1 MTMREQIEAV
11 ARMQDHIRN
20 HLMEEITLIELAR
33 TAGYSPWHSARLFR
47 EHTGKTPFE
56 YIRMMRLTEAA
67 KQLREDKRSVLD
79 LSLDFLFS
87 SHEGFT
93 KAFSK
98 AFGVAPLQYRRS
110 TPPIPLFL
118 PTDLRVYHFQIQTGG
133 NPMKEPTNTKA
144 VFVQIVERPKR
155 KLLLRRGIQ
164 ATEYF
169 EYCEEVGCD
178 VWGVLTSV
186 VDALYEPIGLWLPN
200 VLRREGTSEYV
211 QGVEVPLHYDK
222 PLPDGFELIE
232 LPAGKV
238 MIFQGEPYADEDF
251 MEAIMELKPKIDAF
265 DPSVYGYE
273 FTEDCE
279 PRFQLSPMGYRGYI
293 EGRPVRPLVK

>member
-1 MTMREQIEAV
+1 MKEQIEAV
-11 ARMQDHIRN
+11 ARMQDYIGE
-20 HLMEEITLIELAR
+20 HLMEPIALSDLAR
-33 TAGYSPWHSARLFR
+33 SAGYSPWHCARLFH
-47 EHTGKTPFE
+47 EYVGKTPFE

-67 KQLREDKRSVLD
+67 KRLRKDTRSVLD

-98 AFGVAPLQYRRS
+98 AFGVAPLQYRR
-110 TPPIPLFL
+110 TAPPIPLFL
-118 PTDLRVYHFQIQTGG
+118 PTDLRTYHFKIKTGG
-133 NPMKEPTNTKA
+133 TAMKQETQTKA
-144 VFVQIVERPKR
+144 VFVQIVERPRR
-155 KLLLRRGIQ
+155 KLILRRGIR

-186 VDALYEPIGLWLPN
+186 AEALYEPIGLWLPKN
-200 VLRREGTSEYV
+200 LRREGTSEYV
-211 QGVEVPLHYDK
+211 QGVEVPLAFDK
-222 PLPDGFELIE
+222 PLPDGFETME

-265 DPSVYGYE
+265 DPAVYGYE
-273 FTEDCE
+273 YAEDTE

-293 EGRPVRPLVK
+293 EGRPVRPLTK

>member
-1 MTMREQIEAV
+1 MKEQIEAV
-11 ARMQDHIRN
+11 ARMQDYIGE
-20 HLMEEITLIELAR
+20 HLMEPIALSDLAKS
-33 TAGYSPWHSARLFR
+33 AGYSPWHSARLFH
-47 EHTGKTPFE
+47 EYVGKSPFE

-67 KQLREDKRSVLD
+67 KRLRKETRSILD

-98 AFGVAPLQYRRS
+98 AFGVAPLEYRRS
-110 TPPIPLFL
+110 APPIPLFL
-118 PTDLRVYHFQIQTGG
+118 PTDLRTYHFKIKTGG
-133 NPMKEPTNTKA
+133 TAMKQETQTKA
-144 VFVQIVERPKR
+144 VFVQIVERPRR
-155 KLLLRRGIQ
+155 KLILRRGIQ

-186 VDALYEPIGLWLPN
+186 AEALYEPIGLWLPIKM
-200 VLRREGTSEYV
+200 RREGTSEYV
-211 QGVEVPLHYDK
+211 QGVEVPLAFDK
-222 PLPDGFELIE
+222 PLPEGFEIIE

-238 MIFQGEPYADEDF
+238 MIFQGEPYADEEF

-265 DPSVYGYE
+265 DPAVYGYAYA
-273 FTEDCE
+273 EDTE

-293 EGRPVRPLVK
+293 EGRPVRPLTK

>member
-1 MTMREQIEAV
+1 MKEQIEAV
-11 ARMQDHIRN
+11 ARMQDYIRD
-20 HLMEEITLIELAR
+20 HLMDEITLIELAR
-33 TAGYSPWHSARLFR
+33 TAGYSPWHSARLFH
-47 EHTGKTPFE
+47 EFLGKTPFE
-56 YIRMMRLTEAA
+56 YIRMMRLTKAA

-79 LSLDFLFS
+79 VSLDFLFS

-98 AFGVAPLQYRRS
+98 AFGVAPLKYRRS

-118 PTDLRVYHFQIQTGG
+118 PTDLRAYHFHIQTGG
-133 NPMKEPTNTKA
+133 KTMNKVLNTKA

-186 VDALYEPIGLWLPN
+186 VDALYEPIGLWLPT
-200 VLRREGTSEYV
+200 VMRREGTSEYV
-211 QGVEVPLHYDK
+211 QGVEVPIEYDK
-222 PLPDGFELIE
+222 ALPEGYELIE

-238 MIFQGEPYADEDF
+238 MIFQGEPYAEEDF

-273 FTEDCE
+273 FAEDCE

-293 EGRPVRPLVK
+293 EGRPVRPMIR

>member
-1 MTMREQIEAV
+1 MKEQIEAV
-11 ARMQDHIRN
+11 ARMQDHIRD
-20 HLMEEITLIELAR
+20 HLMEEITLVELAR
-33 TAGYSPWHSARLFR
+33 TAGYSPWHSARLFH
-47 EHTGKTPFE
+47 ELIGKTPFE
-56 YIRMMRLTEAA
+56 YIRMMRLTKAA
-67 KQLREDKRSVLD
+67 KQLREDTRSVLD

-98 AFGVAPLQYRRS
+98 AFGVAPFKYRRN

-118 PTDLRVYHFQIQTGG
+118 PTDLRAYHFHIRTGG
-133 NPMKEPTNTKA
+133 KTMNKEINTKA
-144 VFVQIVERPKR
+144 IFVQIVERPKR

-211 QGVEVPLHYDK
+211 QGVEVPIDYDK
-222 PLPDGFELIE
+222 PLPESYEMIE

-238 MIFQGEPYADEDF
+238 MIFQGEPYAEEDF

-273 FTEDCE
+273 FAEDSE
-279 PRFQLSPMGYRGYI
+279 PRFQLAPMGYRGYI
-293 EGRPVRPLVK
+293 EGRPVRPLAK